1 MFIAVSHWSGSRSLG
16 SSTQSVLDPH
26 LGFLLGSCHCFVP
39 WRSFSFGSAGLA
51 PVHAPAVHRC
61 WGGANSNMT
70 CHSAQAEE
78 NIQRPSGHVAHR
90 SGSLY
95 NVEVC
100 EQMGE
105 EEKWSSL
112 TVMKRVGTG
121 KSKGGKTSIL

>member
-1 MFIAVSHWSGSRSLG
+1 
-16 SSTQSVLDPH
+16 
-26 LGFLLGSCHCFVP
+26 
-39 WRSFSFGSAGLA
+39 
-51 PVHAPAVHRC
+51 
-61 WGGANSNMT
+61 MT

-121 KSKGGKTSIL
+121 DTMAERSSLL